1 MRVVFFPS
9 RNFVGEVASLAGR
22 VPERDGVRGGDREL
36 LRAVD
41 RRRTL
46 REIAPELPGRL
57 PLVVSVRI
65 GGVR

>member
-9 RNFVGEVASLAGR
+9 RNFVGEVASRAGR
-22 VPERDGVRGGDREL
+22 VPECPAVRGGDREL

-46 REIAPELPGRL
+46 REIAPELPGRA
-57 PLVVSVRI
+57 PLSLAVRI